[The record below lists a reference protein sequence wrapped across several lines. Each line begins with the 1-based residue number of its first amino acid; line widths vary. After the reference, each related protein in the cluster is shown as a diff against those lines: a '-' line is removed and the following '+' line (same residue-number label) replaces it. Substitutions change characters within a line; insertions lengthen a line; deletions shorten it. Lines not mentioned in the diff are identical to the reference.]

1 MCCLWV
7 PEARVTRISHLVS
20 VAGMDHELRFQVL
33 TLPGR
38 PWAEYREQ
46 VLQIEELGFDIAAV
60 PDHFCDW
67 ANPPAHWMECWA
79 LMAALAAET
88 STIRLATNVAQ
99 IPLRHPG
106 VLAHQAATVDQI
118 SGGRVELGIG
128 TGLTIDPGTEMI
140 GLPNWSNAER
150 AGRFGEYIELLG
162 LLLSQEVT
170 TYNGEYI
177 ELLGLLLSQEVT
189 TYNGEYYSAQDAVMN
204 PSSLQRPRLPIVAAA
219 LGPKMMR
226 HAARHAD
233 SWTTMSFSPD
243 FEVQIDELVDRS
255 QQMNDL
261 CVEIG
266 RDPKTLRRGVNLFD
280 AQARAA
286 GGRLRYYDD
295 EDVFARLVT
304 SYRDAGYT
312 DIGLYYPADPS
323 QLEAFEHIAQQV
335 IPSLAGTT

>member
-1 MCCLWV
+1 
-7 PEARVTRISHLVS
+7 
-20 VAGMDHELRFQVL
+20 MDHELRFQVL

-38 PWAEYREQ
+38 PWAEYRAQ
-46 VLQIEELGFDIAAV
+46 VLRIEELGFDIAAV

-106 VLAHQAATVDQI
+106 VLAHQAVTVDQI

-150 AGRFGEYIELLG
+150 AARFGEYIELLG
-162 LLLSQEVT
+162 LLLSQDVT
-170 TYNGEYI
+170 TYD
-177 ELLGLLLSQEVT
+177 
-189 TYNGEYYSAQDAVMN
+189 GEYYSAQDAVMN
-204 PSSLQRPRLPIVAAA
+204 PSSLQRPRLPVVAAA

-233 SWTTMSFSPD
+233 TWTTMSFSPD
-243 FEVQIDELVDRS
+243 FDVQIDELVDRS

-266 RDPKTLRRGVNLFD
+266 RDPNTLRRGVNLFD

-295 EDVFARLVT
+295 EDLFARLVT

-323 QLEAFEHIAQQV
+323 QLEAFEHVAQQV